1 MPFPV
6 AAKET
11 GPQATWEEGIAV
23 VFSFV
28 SRVLRTSYFF
38 NTYLLIEYLHP
49 KM

>member
-6 AAKET
+6 VAKET
-11 GPQATWEEGIAV
+11 GPQAAWEEGTAV
-23 VFSFV
+23 VLSFV
-28 SRVLRTSYFF
+28 SRVVCTSYFF